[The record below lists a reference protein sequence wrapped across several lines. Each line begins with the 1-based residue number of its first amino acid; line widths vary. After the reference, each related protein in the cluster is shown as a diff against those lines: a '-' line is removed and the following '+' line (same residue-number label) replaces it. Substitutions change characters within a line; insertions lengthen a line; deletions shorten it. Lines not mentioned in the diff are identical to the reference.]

1 METEMKKIIA
11 AAVTAMFICAGP
23 ATAQEKISNG
33 IVKIAVL
40 TDMSGLYAD
49 NVGAGSVLATRMA
62 VEDFGGQVL
71 GKPIQVVTADHQNK
85 ADIASTKVREWI
97 DRDQVDV
104 ITELGSSAVAL
115 AAMKIGTEKNRIT
128 MVTGAG
134 ATRISG
140 EDCTATNLHWVY
152 DTYALANV
160 ASKSLVEAGG
170 KSWYFI
176 AADYAF
182 GHALENDGTK
192 VIKASGGTVLGS
204 ARYPIPGNDFGSF
217 LLRAQ
222 ASKADVVALANA
234 GMDTQIAIKQAREFG
249 LTEKQKVVAMLMSI
263 ADVHSLGLA
272 QAKGMYFTESFYWD
286 LNDEARKFS
295 RRFFENHKRMPTALQ
310 AGQYSAVL
318 TYLKAVQAAGTD
330 DTAQVMKAIKSMPVN
345 DAFAKNGKVRADGKM
360 VHDMYLV
367 EVKAPNESKTPWDYY
382 RIVKTV
388 PGELAFA
395 PLSESQCPLA
405 KK

>member
-1 METEMKKIIA
+1 MKTMIA
-11 AAVTAMFICAGP
+11 AAVTAMCICAVP
-23 ATAQEKISNG
+23 AIAQEKISNG
-33 IVKIAVL
+33 VVKIAVL
-40 TDMSGLYAD
+40 TDMSGVYAD

-71 GKPIQVVTADHQNK
+71 GKPIQIITADHQNK
-85 ADIASTKVREWI
+85 ADIASAKTREWI
-97 DRDQVDV
+97 DREQVDV

-115 AAMKIGTEKNRIT
+115 AAMKIGAEKNRIT
-128 MVTGAG
+128 IVTGAG

-140 EDCTATNLHWVY
+140 EDCTPTNLHWVY

-160 ASKSLVEAGG
+160 ASKSLVEAGS

-176 AADYAF
+176 SADYAF

-192 VIKASGGTVLGS
+192 VIKAAGGSVLGA
-204 ARYPIPGNDFGSF
+204 ARYPMPGNDFGSF

-222 ASKADVVALANA
+222 TSKADVVALANA

-272 QAKGMYFTESFYWD
+272 QAKGMFFTESFYWD
-286 LNDEARKFS
+286 QNDDARKFS
-295 RRFFENHKRMPTALQ
+295 RRFFDKHKRMPTALQ

-318 TYLKAVQAAGTD
+318 SYLKAVQAAGTD
-330 DTAQVMKAIKSMPVN
+330 DTAQVMKTIKSLPVN
-345 DAFAKNGKVRADGKM
+345 DAFAKNGKVRNDGKM

-382 RIVKTV
+382 KIVKTV
-388 PGELAFA
+388 PGDQAFA
-395 PLSESQCPLA
+395 PLSESQCPLV